1 MLSDLAMLK
10 NIYLICF
17 IRTQSQIM
25 LEYNTRADSG
35 NEAEQAKSVIATCS
49 ITLIVDFRGSLKL
62 LLKRR
67 AENEFIGMSFFKFMK
82 KIF

>member
-25 LEYNTRADSG
+25 LEYNTWADSG

-49 ITLIVDFRGSLKL
+49 ITLIVDFCGSLKL